1 MFAAVNGR
9 APWNVLDNSGWT
21 SWGGTDMTDRVP
33 SAGLPLA
40 LLASDREQSTR
51 WIVSLLE
58 SGSYAVLRERTGQHA
73 LQRARATQPD
83 VVIVDADLPGMGG
96 VDFCRV
102 LRSDA
107 RISGSTP
114 IYLVQ
119 EQPSREQRL
128 AALRAG
134 AWECIVPPHDADEI
148 LLKLNA
154 YVHAKLDADRARAE
168 GLLDPGTGLYNRQ
181 GLARRAREL
190 GSQAFREHDALSCVV
205 LALDLTPDQE
215 SGAKEE
221 SATPTIVRCVHAL
234 RSSARVSDVIGRLS
248 PTEFAVL
255 APGTDA
261 SGARRM
267 AERLAKQVQ
276 ATAADA
282 PPTTPDAAGRIAA
295 SLGVRA
301 GYEAVANVGY
311 APIQPVE
318 LLVRASA
325 ALRTGKVEGTGWIRR
340 FDDSTDPR
348 SA

>member
-1 MFAAVNGR
+1 M
-9 APWNVLDNSGWT
+9 S
-21 SWGGTDMTDRVP
+21 DRLP

-40 LLASDREQSTR
+40 LLAGDREQSMH
-51 WIVSLLE
+51 WLLSLLE
-58 SGSYAVLRERTGQHA
+58 SGGYAVLRERTGQHA
-73 LQRARATQPD
+73 LERARATQPD
-83 VVIVDADLPGMGG
+83 VIIVDADLPGMGG
-96 VDFCRV
+96 VEFCRA

-114 IYLVQ
+114 IYLIQ

-134 AWECIVPPHDADEI
+134 AWECITPPHDADEI

-154 YVHAKLDADRARAE
+154 YVQAKLDADRARAE

-205 LALDLTPDQE
+205 LALDLTPDQAA
-215 SGAKEE
+215 GAKEGT
-221 SATPTIVRCVHAL
+221 ATPTIVRCVHAL

-248 PTEFAVL
+248 PMEFAVL

-261 SGARRM
+261 AGARRL

-276 ATAADA
+276 ATAALPPGPPA
-282 PPTTPDAAGRIAA
+282 PDTAAAGIATP
-295 SLGVRA
+295 LGVRA

-325 ALRTGKVEGTGWIRR
+325 ALRTGKAEGAGWIRR
-340 FDDSTDPR
+340 FDDAIDARP
-348 SA
+348 A

>member
-1 MFAAVNGR
+1 MTGR
-9 APWNVLDNSGWT
+9 L
-21 SWGGTDMTDRVP
+21 P

-58 SGSYAVLRERTGQHA
+58 SGGYAVLRERTGQHA
-73 LQRARATQPD
+73 LERARATQPD
-83 VVIVDADLPGMGG
+83 VVIVDADLPGIGG
-96 VDFCRV
+96 VEFCRV

-134 AWECIVPPHDADEI
+134 AWECIVAPHDADEI

-154 YVHAKLDADRARAE
+154 YVQAKLDADRARAE

-205 LALDLTPDQE
+205 LALDLTPDQA

-234 RSSARVSDVIGRLS
+234 RSSARLSDVIEHYEPWLTLHGLRLIY
-248 PTEFAVL
+248 AKN
-255 APGTDA
+255 
-261 SGARRM
+261 
-267 AERLAKQVQ
+267 ER
-276 ATAADA
+276 
-282 PPTTPDAAGRIAA
+282 
-295 SLGVRA
+295 S
-301 GYEAVANVGY
+301 
-311 APIQPVE
+311 
-318 LLVRASA
+318 
-325 ALRTGKVEGTGWIRR
+325 
-340 FDDSTDPR
+340 
-348 SA
+348 

>member
-1 MFAAVNGR
+1 M
-9 APWNVLDNSGWT
+9 S
-21 SWGGTDMTDRVP
+21 DRMP
-33 SAGLPLA
+33 SPGLPLA

-51 WIVSLLE
+51 WLVSLLE
-58 SGSYAVLRERTGQHA
+58 SGGYAVLRERTDQHA

-83 VVIVDADLPGMGG
+83 VVIVDADLPGLGG
-96 VDFCRV
+96 VEFCRV

-154 YVHAKLDADRARAE
+154 YVQAKLDADRARAE

-205 LALDLTPDQE
+205 LALDLTPDQA
-215 SGAKEE
+215 SGANEE

-234 RSSARVSDVIGRLS
+234 RSSARLSDVIGRLS

-276 ATAADA
+276 ATAAPT
-282 PPTTPDAAGRIAA
+282 PPTTPDAPGGIAA
-295 SLGVRA
+295 PLGVRA

-325 ALRTGKVEGTGWIRR
+325 ALRTGKAEGAGWIRR
-340 FDDSTDPR
+340 FDDGMDARP
-348 SA
+348 A